1 MSLVCF
7 ASFKGSPGTT
17 LTALATA
24 ATWPTGEYRRKLL
37 LEADP
42 DGGVLALRYR
52 LPAKPGLLSLAAA
65 TRHGLNPEQLWD
77 HAQTLPGGLPV
88 VLGPEGPEQATEVL
102 RSNGR
107 ALGEWLTSLHGVDV
121 IADLGR
127 LSLGSAAFEL
137 ARSAD
142 AVLAVAR
149 PEASQL
155 QPAAQRLVALGP
167 YGPRVGWVLVGEKP
181 YSAQAVTDAYGLPV
195 VHVVA
200 EDRRG
205 ASLMETGANPK
216 KLRRSTLVRSVTGL
230 AEALATWLHPA
241 ANPSPDRSAATPPAE
256 LSEPLAPEPGPT
268 PAAPQPPV
276 TAATAPIVNPPAVS
290 SPVAPTAMT
299 RSTELSSGPPSA
311 DRPDPAGGTELAA
324 PPPPPPDHDARQ
336 PPSLAILAARRG
348 KDLAGD
354 ADRNGSGQGRGGA
367 S

>member
-17 LTALATA
+17 ITALATA
-24 ATWPTGEYRRKLL
+24 ATWPAGEYRQKLL

-42 DGGVLALRYR
+42 DGGSLAIRYQ
-52 LPAKPGLLSLAAA
+52 LPTKPGLLSLAAA
-65 TRHGLNPEQLWD
+65 TRHGLSPEQLWD

-107 ALGEWLTSLHGVDV
+107 ALGEWLKSLHGIDV

-142 AVLAVAR
+142 AVLGVAR
-149 PEASQL
+149 PVAAQL

-205 ASLMETGANPK
+205 ASLMESGANPR
-216 KLRRSTLVRSVTGL
+216 KLRRSTLVRSVADL
-230 AEALATWLHPA
+230 SDALAAWLHPA
-241 ANPSPDRSAATPPAE
+241 VDRRVEDGEPAGSGSSDQPTAPSPAASPTVGAE
-256 LSEPLAPEPGPT
+256 LDPGWRPPVPAPTTRSSVIGHEPTAPTTPDTSPAPGPSVKD
-268 PAAPQPPV
+268 A
-276 TAATAPIVNPPAVS
+276 
-290 SPVAPTAMT
+290 
-299 RSTELSSGPPSA
+299 
-311 DRPDPAGGTELAA
+311 AA
-324 PPPPPPDHDARQ
+324 PPPPPDPDPEASR
-336 PPSLAILAARRG
+336 PPSLAILAARRSQN
-348 KDLAGD
+348 LTGD
-354 ADRNGSGQGRGGA
+354 EDSNGIASNGTGR